1 MSTTVP
7 AALASDKLQRDP
19 SSAMSSRMAFAITV
33 AIWGAV
39 VLALAWMLPPAA
51 SYGVASSTPQWI
63 TGL

>member
-1 MSTTVP
+1 MSTTIP